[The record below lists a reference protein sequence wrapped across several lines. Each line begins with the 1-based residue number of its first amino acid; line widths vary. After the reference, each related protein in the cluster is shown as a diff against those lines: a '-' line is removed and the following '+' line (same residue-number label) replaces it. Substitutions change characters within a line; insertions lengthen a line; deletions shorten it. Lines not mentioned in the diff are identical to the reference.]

1 MIYTLVHIAM
11 DIDLAYNI
19 KYLPTCKPHTCI
31 IFQISVEGNV
41 FQVTVLTDKTSAS
54 MSKQSSSDTTVT
66 VDFGGAIETSRVFI
80 VPYSADNATDGLYNF
95 TIQLIGCTP
104 ESKSKLK
111 RL

>member
-1 MIYTLVHIAM
+1 M

-19 KYLPTCKPHTCI
+19 KYLPTYLPHNCI

-41 FQVTVLTDKTSAS
+41 FQVTVLTDKTSTS
-54 MSKQSSSDTTVT
+54 MSKQSTSDTTVT

-80 VPYSADNATDGLYNF
+80 VPYSADNAMDDLNF
-95 TIQLIGCTP
+95 TIQLIGCIP